1 MSAAHIIIVDDEP
14 DIRSLLADILRD
26 EGYHVDEAENA
37 ESAQRLLQVKNPNLV
52 LLDIWMPDADGISL
66 LKEWKSNPKF
76 TAQVVMISGH
86 GSVETAIEATRLG
99 AFGYLEKPLSTPK
112 LLATIQQ
119 ALETGKSQ
127 AFKISSNQLANLP
140 VGKSQLMT
148 ELRDQLDQIAD
159 HDNTLLLT
167 GEQGTEKI
175 SFAYYLHQKSAR
187 RSLPFVEL
195 DVTGLT
201 AQELHLQLV
210 QPQGI
215 LDQADRGTL
224 YIHDV
229 SELDNEGQAILT
241 RAMKGEL
248 KSELNSSL
256 KARVISGSQQDLR
269 KLASENRFRDD
280 LYYLIAVVP
289 INIPPLRTHVED
301 IPELVNHFV
310 DQLTVEK
317 QLPYK
322 HISIAAQNRL
332 RNYSWPGNISEL
344 RNVIEQLF
352 LLSSSEEIGAEEVSN
367 ILLSLNQ
374 EQQGLEI
381 DFNLPL
387 REAREQFEK
396 LYFEHL
402 LRAHNGSIV
411 KVARQAGIERTHLY
425 RKLRSLGIDPKQ
437 H

>member
-26 EGYHVDEAENA
+26 EGYQVDEAENA
-37 ESAQRLLQVKNPNLV
+37 QSARQLLQAEDPDLV

-66 LKEWKSNPKF
+66 LKEWKSDANF

-112 LLATIQQ
+112 LLATIQH
-119 ALETGKSQ
+119 ALEAGKHH
-127 AFKISSNQLANLP
+127 AYKFTANQLANLP
-140 VGKSQLMT
+140 VGKSRLMT

-175 SFAYYLHQKSAR
+175 GYAYYVHQRSAR
-187 RSLPFVEL
+187 KSLPFVEL
-195 DVTGLT
+195 DVTGLS
-201 AQELHLQLV
+201 AQELHHQLV

-215 LDQADRGTL
+215 LEQADRGTL
-224 YIHDV
+224 YIHDIG
-229 SELDNEGQAILT
+229 ELDSESQAILT
-241 RAMKGEL
+241 RAIKGEL
-248 KSELNSSL
+248 NSPIR
-256 KARVISGSQQDLR
+256 ARVISGSQQDLR
-269 KLASENRFRDD
+269 KLAAENKFRDD

-301 IPELVNHFV
+301 IPELVNQFV
-310 DQLTVEK
+310 DKLTVEK

-332 RNYSWPGNISEL
+332 RNYSWPGNIREL
-344 RNVIEQLF
+344 RNVLEQLF
-352 LLSSSEEIGAEEVSN
+352 LLSDSEDIGAEEVSN
-367 ILLSLNQ
+367 VLLAMNQ
-374 EQQGLEI
+374 EQQSLEI

-402 LRAHNGSIV
+402 LRIHNGSIV